1 MPPFSSDEGLSF
13 FNRGKY
19 CANMSGQTTPA
30 ACPPGDEEE
39 EEKEGK
45 KGEKVGPTK
54 PISTGLKDMFQ
65 HVYSHKL
72 AL

>member
-1 MPPFSSDEGLSF
+1 
-13 FNRGKY
+13 
-19 CANMSGQTTPA
+19 MSGRTSPA
-30 ACPPGDEEE
+30 ACPLGDEEE

-54 PISTGLKDMFQ
+54 PVSTGLKDMCQ
-65 HVYSHKL
+65 HVYSHKS